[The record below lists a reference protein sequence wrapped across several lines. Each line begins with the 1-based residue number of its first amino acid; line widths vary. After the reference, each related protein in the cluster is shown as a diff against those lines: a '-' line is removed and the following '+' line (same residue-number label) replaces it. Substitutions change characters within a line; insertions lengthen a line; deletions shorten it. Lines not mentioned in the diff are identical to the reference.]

1 MFGKKSFFEGR
12 LIKIIQLTV
21 TILAVLGGSVGQ
33 PDNGK
38 NINKDRCLC
47 LEEIADK
54 LRLPVSLANANDGSN
69 RIFVAEQ
76 YGVVNILFPNGTK
89 LNEPLIDISERIG
102 KLAKVSEEG
111 IGDIAFHPD
120 FASNGLFYMLFSTP
134 EKKENADHYSNLA
147 EFKIS
152 ANDVNKADPDYFRL
166 LLKIPE
172 AGWKHNAEKVGNYW
186 SRSYKTFFMLNSA
199 ENKL

>member
-1 MFGKKSFFEGR
+1 MFGKKSLFQGR

-21 TILAVLGGSVGQ
+21 AILAFLGRSLGQ

-38 NINKDRCLC
+38 NINTDRCLC

-76 YGVVNILFPNGTK
+76 YGAVNILFPNGTK

-134 EKKENADHYSNLA
+134 EKKDAADHYSNLA
-147 EFKIS
+147 EFRIS

-172 AGWKHNAEKVGNYW
+172 AGWKHNAEKVGTFW
-186 SRSYKTFFMLNSA
+186 SRSYKTFMHNTV
-199 ENKL
+199 EHKL